1 MRSFLLLAA
10 MCLPVAA
17 CSTDDGGEP
26 PSSSVTESVAA
37 PPSPA
42 TEAIAP
48 LTTVETTTTT
58 APPPDELEVPS
69 DPAGLAAALSE
80 AELALRE
87 PSIGDAE
94 AASWGRRQ
102 QRLYR
107 ALPRD
112 PDDAEAIVGLVD
124 AAAVDAV
131 RLNLTARQALSSLV
145 RSGPLSETL
154 PAWRIDP
161 PLPVDELLG
170 YYREAEAATGIEW
183 EFLAAINLIE
193 TRMGRIDGL
202 STAGATG
209 PMQFLPTTWEEC
221 CEGDP
226 TIDRDAING
235 AAVYLVNRGGPDD
248 MSRALFGYNPSD
260 DYVEAISAYAE
271 VLRQDE
277 LAYRGYHAWEVYF
290 LSAAG
295 LILMPEGYEEPES
308 VDAVEWLAANPDA
321 LVAPPD

>member
-1 MRSFLLLAA
+1 M
-10 MCLPVAA
+10 AA
-17 CSTDDGGEP
+17 CSSDGDDAVDTTTP
-26 PSSSVTESVAA
+26 PTVSAPTTVAA
-37 PPSPA
+37 
-42 TEAIAP
+42 TIAAP
-48 LTTVETTTTT
+48 TIETTTTT
-58 APPPDELEVPS
+58 TPAPDELAVPTE
-69 DPAGLAAALSE
+69 PAALAAALTE
-80 AELALRE
+80 AELALRD
-87 PSIGDAE
+87 PSTVDT
-94 AASWGRRQ
+94 AAWGRRQ

-112 PDDAEAIVGLVD
+112 ADEADAVVALVD
-124 AAAVDAV
+124 ESVVDAV

-161 PLPVDELLG
+161 PLPADELLG

-183 EFLAAINLIE
+183 EYLAAINLIE

-226 TIDRDAING
+226 TVDRDAING

-248 MSRALFGYNPSD
+248 MARALFGYNPSD
-260 DYVEAISAYAE
+260 EYVTAISAYAD
-271 VLRQDE
+271 VMRADE

-295 LILMPEGYEEPES
+295 LVRMPEGYEETEP
-308 VDAVEWLAANPDA
+308 VDAATWIAANPDA
-321 LVAPPD
+321 LVD